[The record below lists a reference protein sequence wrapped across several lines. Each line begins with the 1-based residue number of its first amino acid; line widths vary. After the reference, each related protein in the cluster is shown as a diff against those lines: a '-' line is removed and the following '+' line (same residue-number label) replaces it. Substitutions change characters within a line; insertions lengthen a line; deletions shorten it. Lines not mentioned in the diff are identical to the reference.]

1 MALCDYSC
9 DNLIRSQRDGVP
21 DFGLRPG
28 CMGCSRAWAWVSH
41 VISCK
46 PALRILPVGL
56 NEIAGKNVV
65 YKPGAVQVEGIVHL
79 SDSPAA

>member
-1 MALCDYSC
+1 
-9 DNLIRSQRDGVP
+9 
-21 DFGLRPG
+21 
-28 CMGCSRAWAWVSH
+28 MGCSRAWAWVSH